1 MRVQIQIPKLSAV
14 SFVGEAPE
22 NKQNKKRVDKKNIQF
37 NLSQG
42 KNINNKKKNK
52 NKAIHNP
59 M

>member
-14 SFVGEAPE
+14 SCVGEAPE
-22 NKQNKKRVDKKNIQF
+22 NKQNKKWLTKNIQF

>member
-1 MRVQIQIPKLSAV
+1 
-14 SFVGEAPE
+14 VGEAPE